1 VRGVD
6 GNSKADGGHMR
17 KWLSRL
23 TGRGPSSERQFVLA
37 LGGGGG
43 RGLAHLGVLDVLEE
57 HDLRPRAI
65 IGSSIGSLFGAMY
78 ALNPDA
84 KQVIERVT
92 SFLRSPAFAELNL
105 PVIDG
110 AEVEDQTWLS
120 ALTAA
125 ARQTMLFTRA
135 ATGIAVS
142 HVENLVKVAHTLCD
156 GKGFGD
162 LVIPMHVCAVRF
174 PSGECHVFDE
184 GDLVRSVAAS
194 MAVPGVFEPLLI
206 DGEKYVDGG
215 LSSEVPAREARQV
228 ADNDVVVAVNVGARP
243 DPNFEPSN
251 VLSMLD
257 WSTRVKALYLRRFE
271 KALADVLIEPLVG
284 FRQWHDFSRVAAEI
298 EVGREAALEQL
309 PLLRQLLAR

>member
-1 VRGVD
+1 MKKHWWR
-6 GNSKADGGHMR
+6 R
-17 KWLSRL
+17 KRRPIPQSQ
-23 TGRGPSSERQFVLA
+23 GFVLA

-43 RGLAHLGVLDVLEE
+43 RGLAHLGVLDVLEQ

-65 IGSSIGSLFGAMY
+65 VGSSIGSLFGAMY
-78 ALNPDA
+78 ALQPDA
-84 KQVIERVT
+84 KLVIEQVT
-92 SFLRSPAFAELNL
+92 AFLRSPAFAELNL

-110 AEVEDQTWLS
+110 AEVEDQSWLS

-135 ATGIAVS
+135 ATGIAVGR
-142 HVENLVKVAHTLCD
+142 VETLVSVVRTLCED
-156 GKGFGD
+156 NGFDD
-162 LVIPMHVCAVRF
+162 LMIPMHICAVCF
-174 PSGECHVFDE
+174 PSGECRVFDD
-184 GDLVRSVAAS
+184 GDLVRAVAAS

-206 DGEKYVDGG
+206 DGEKFVDGG
-215 LSSEVPAREARQV
+215 LASEVPAREARLV

-271 KALADVLIEPLVG
+271 KAQADVLIEPLVG
-284 FRQWHDFSRVAAEI
+284 FRQWHDFSRVEAEI
-298 EVGREAALEQL
+298 EAGRQAALEQL
-309 PLLRQLLAR
+309 PLLHQMLAR

>member
-1 VRGVD
+1 MRRRWWRWKGR
-6 GNSKADGGHMR
+6 KAPEGKG
-17 KWLSRL
+17 
-23 TGRGPSSERQFVLA
+23 FVLA

-65 IGSSIGSLFGAMY
+65 VGSSIGAMFGTMY
-78 ALNPDA
+78 ALQPDA
-84 KQVIERVT
+84 KQVIERVST
-92 SFLRSPAFAELNL
+92 FLRSPAFAGLNL

-142 HVENLVKVAHTLCD
+142 RVETLVAVADTLCE
-156 GKGFGD
+156 GKGFED
-162 LVIPMHVCAVRF
+162 LEIPMHVCAVRF
-174 PSGECHVFDE
+174 PSGECRVFDD
-184 GDLVRSVAAS
+184 GDLIRSVAAS

-206 DGEKYVDGG
+206 DGEKFVDGG
-215 LSSEVPAREARQV
+215 LASEVPAREARLV

-257 WSTRVKALYLRRFE
+257 WATRVKSLYLRRFE
-271 KALADVLIEPLVG
+271 KTLADVLIEPLVG
-284 FRQWHDFSRVAAEI
+284 FRQWHDFSRVEAEI
-298 EVGREAALEQL
+298 EAGRQAALEQL
-309 PLLRQLLAR
+309 PLLHRLLGR

>member
-1 VRGVD
+1 
-6 GNSKADGGHMR
+6 MR
-17 KWLSRL
+17 RRWWRWK
-23 TGRGPSSERQFVLA
+23 GRHAPAGKGFVLA

-65 IGSSIGSLFGAMY
+65 VGSSIGAMFGAMY
-78 ALNPDA
+78 ALQPDA
-84 KQVIERVT
+84 KRVIERV
-92 SFLRSPAFAELNL
+92 SIFLRSPAFAELNL

-142 HVENLVKVAHTLCD
+142 HVETLVGVADTLCQ
-156 GKGFGD
+156 GKGYED
-162 LVIPMHVCAVRF
+162 LEIPMHICAVRF
-174 PSGECHVFDE
+174 PSGECHVFDD

-206 DGEKYVDGG
+206 DGEKFVDGG
-215 LSSEVPAREARQV
+215 LASEVPAREARLV

-257 WSTRVKALYLRRFE
+257 WATRVKSLYLRRFE
-271 KALADVLIEPLVG
+271 KTLADVLIEPLVG
-284 FRQWHDFSRVAAEI
+284 FRQWHDFSRVEAEI
-298 EVGREAALEQL
+298 ESGRQAALEQL
-309 PLLRQLLAR
+309 PLLHRLLGR